1 MKHTLVEL
9 ARMEQV
15 RRYMLENDIVD
26 MVSFQ
31 DYLRN
36 FIMKLNPFFY

>member
-9 ARMEQV
+9 AKIEQV
-15 RRYMLENDIVD
+15 RRYMLENNIVD
-26 MVSFQ
+26 MNSLQ